1 MKLGIIGQP
10 LAGRST
16 IFETLTGQETD
27 PALRSEDRIAVVRVP
42 DDRVDALS
50 RMFEPRK
57 TIYAQVEY
65 LLPGTGGSKKD
76 QSPWL
81 AVKEC
86 DALIHVVRNHGP
98 ERNPLRDFRALDQE
112 LILSDLVQVEKRL
125 ERIGLDQRR
134 GKKTP
139 AEELQLLSESRSLL
153 EAEIPLRHRPEL
165 ANSKT
170 LRGFTLLSA
179 KPVLVVFNNDEDD
192 LRQPEIGEAAARE
205 RCLVLRGKLEQ
216 ELARMGAE
224 EVGDYMAE
232 YGIDAS
238 AMDLMI
244 RLSYEVLGLAS
255 FFTVGSDEVRAWT
268 IRRGTPAVEAAGVIH
283 TDFQKGFIRAEVIAY
298 EDLMAAGTMAEARRR
313 GTFRLEGKT
322 YAVKDGDIINFR
334 FNV

>member
-1 MKLGIIGQP
+1 MKLGIIGLP

-16 IFETLTGQETD
+16 IFETLTRQGAD
-27 PALRSEDRIAVVRVP
+27 PASRSEDHIAVVRVP
-42 DDRVDALS
+42 DERVDALS

-65 LLPGTGGSKKD
+65 LLPGTGGAKRD
-76 QSPWL
+76 QNPWL

-86 DALIHVVRNHGP
+86 DALIHVVRNHGA
-98 ERNPLRDFRALDQE
+98 ERRPLQDFQALDQE
-112 LILSDLVQVEKRL
+112 LILTDLVQVEKRL
-125 ERIGLDQRR
+125 ERIELDQRR
-134 GKKTP
+134 GKKMT
-139 AEELQLLSESRSLL
+139 AEERQQLTESRSLL
-153 EAEIPLRHRPEL
+153 EAETPLRHRPEL

-170 LRGFTLLSA
+170 LKGFTLLSA

-192 LRQPEIGEAAARE
+192 PRQPEIGETASRE

-216 ELARMGAE
+216 ELSRMGSD
-224 EVGDYMAE
+224 EVGGFMAE
-232 YGIDAS
+232 YGIEAS

-298 EDLMAAGTMAEARRR
+298 GDLMAAGSTAEARRR

-322 YAVKDGDIINFR
+322 YEVKDGDIINFR